1 MLKNQELN
9 PQDIQLDDEVLT
21 QFCASEATMGG
32 SGAYKEAGV
41 GRFL

>member
-1 MLKNQELN
+1 MIKNQELN

-32 SGAYKEAGV
+32 SGKYREAGV